1 MDNRTFGYARVSS
14 REQHEDRQI
23 EALIGYGVSR
33 DNIIVDKCSGKDTER
48 EGYQYLKK
56 QILRSGDTLVIKELD
71 RLSRSK
77 SDIKQELEFF
87 KNHGVHI
94 RILDIPTTL
103 TDFPPE
109 QLWVMD
115 MINAILI
122 EVLGSIAENER
133 LKIRCRQR
141 EGIDAALKK
150 NVRFGRPTIAKPEN
164 WDSVVKQIDAKEISV
179 SQALQALNISR
190 SSYYR
195 LRQNNPF

>member
-23 EALIGYGVSR
+23 EALTNYGVSR

-77 SDIKQELEFF
+77 SDIKQELEVF
-87 KNHGVHI
+87 KSKGIHVK
-94 RILDIPTTL
+94 ILDIPTTL

-109 QLWVMD
+109 QMWVMD

-122 EVLGSIAENER
+122 EVLGSIA
-133 LKIRCRQR
+133 
-141 EGIDAALKK
+141 
-150 NVRFGRPTIAKPEN
+150 
-164 WDSVVKQIDAKEISV
+164 DSVRGLMRRKRKT
-179 SQALQALNISR
+179 
-190 SSYYR
+190 SSLGGQR
-195 LRQNNPF
+195 WNCPKTGKS